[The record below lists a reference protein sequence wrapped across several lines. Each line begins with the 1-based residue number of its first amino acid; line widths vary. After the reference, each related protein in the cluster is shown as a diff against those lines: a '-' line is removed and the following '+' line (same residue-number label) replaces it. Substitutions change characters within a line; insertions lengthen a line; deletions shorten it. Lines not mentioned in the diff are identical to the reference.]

1 MMYTMSSSKAIP
13 TKSREK
19 VRCVHCGKLFV
30 QKNMKSHVQ
39 TAHPDKKEEYD
50 STSSV
55 DILNFGAP
63 PTKISRTDDNASTSE
78 SPSNDDPEVSN
89 TESAD
94 QVSTETGNDDSTNN
108 IFSQLQLLNRKVD
121 RLEQQEFR
129 NNITLNVTDLSSV
142 LKPENMMELLVSCR
156 SVELILSVLP
166 FFTIKNDT
174 ITEGLFCTI
183 CECTLKYNFSNGL
196 SFEPTENL
204 PTSFSHLKE
213 SVKRHVQSSS
223 HICTANEKEKNIKEQ
238 ERLYKQ
244 GKEAAVNCASA
255 AYLGYK
261 LGLSYISYE
270 NIVTE
275 IHESGGNVGLKNH
288 SKEFSRNF
296 LGYIYDTLRT
306 TFVSYVTDNKYPFGL
321 LADKMTAKHRKRHIM
336 GVRVPIWDLNNYLI
350 NRDIY
355 VRHSAVGYG
364 SGEAI
369 VDHLLTNLQSFGFSL
384 PYIRKHLCGM
394 AMDGQYTCLNVGTHM
409 SDTLVKN
416 INLSWDPMHQIELA
430 SKDSSVIDDA
440 KIIEDTVSTIHN
452 TFLKFKVG
460 NNFEVLYSEKELC
473 ETFFS
478 PKIFKDMKFVTY
490 SSEVFRSFINDYKAL
505 VSAADKIEDG
515 EEIKG
520 KLLDTKFLMS
530 MLFLADVNC
539 FMSKFS
545 KKVQIST
552 NLPWDYSS
560 SFDYMLGQID
570 LMMDEI
576 IFIRNKLKEMIDS
589 DYDGLFNGLSSH
601 LFPFFM
607 TVKDILTKTEYQGI
621 PLKHRD
627 QSQLRSFD
635 PMYTLPGKQLER
647 LVNFGVRYL
656 AALRDNLTG
665 RFDCHTMTMCRKF
678 RELLDPSPYF
688 YPSNNFSTKEPLDD
702 VKTFK
707 DFIKIVPLYQ
717 TRRILLGHYS
727 SNLQKLKRLC

>member
-1 MMYTMSSSKAIP
+1 
-13 TKSREK
+13 
-19 VRCVHCGKLFV
+19 
-30 QKNMKSHVQ
+30 
-39 TAHPDKKEEYD
+39 
-50 STSSV
+50 
-55 DILNFGAP
+55 
-63 PTKISRTDDNASTSE
+63 
-78 SPSNDDPEVSN
+78 
-89 TESAD
+89 
-94 QVSTETGNDDSTNN
+94 
-108 IFSQLQLLNRKVD
+108 
-121 RLEQQEFR
+121 
-129 NNITLNVTDLSSV
+129 
-142 LKPENMMELLVSCR
+142 
-156 SVELILSVLP
+156 
-166 FFTIKNDT
+166 
-174 ITEGLFCTI
+174 
-183 CECTLKYNFSNGL
+183 
-196 SFEPTENL
+196 
-204 PTSFSHLKE
+204 
-213 SVKRHVQSSS
+213 
-223 HICTANEKEKNIKEQ
+223 
-238 ERLYKQ
+238 
-244 GKEAAVNCASA
+244 
-255 AYLGYK
+255 
-261 LGLSYISYE
+261 
-270 NIVTE
+270 
-275 IHESGGNVGLKNH
+275 
-288 SKEFSRNF
+288 
-296 LGYIYDTLRT
+296 
-306 TFVSYVTDNKYPFGL
+306 
-321 LADKMTAKHRKRHIM
+321 M

-369 VDHLLTNLQSFGFSL
+369 VDHLLANLQSFGFSL

-394 AMDGQYTCLNVGTHM
+394 AMDGQYTCLNVGKHM

-440 KIIEDTVSTIHN
+440 KIIENTVSTIHN

-545 KKVQIST
+545 KKVQISS

-560 SFDYMLGQID
+560 SFDYMLGRID

-621 PLKHRD
+621 PL
-627 QSQLRSFD
+627 
-635 PMYTLPGKQLER
+635 
-647 LVNFGVRYL
+647 
-656 AALRDNLTG
+656 
-665 RFDCHTMTMCRKF
+665 
-678 RELLDPSPYF
+678 
-688 YPSNNFSTKEPLDD
+688 
-702 VKTFK
+702 
-707 DFIKIVPLYQ
+707 
-717 TRRILLGHYS
+717 RR
-727 SNLQKLKRLC
+727 